1 MNIVEAIIG
10 LVVCAISNSGT
21 ETGDKIKKGLDTAS
35 SKAKEY
41 NENYE
46 RKVTAEAKARVSERS
61 TQELERKLNDPNLTS
76 KGRKI
81 IEDELKRR

>member
-10 LVVCAISNSGT
+10 LIVCAISNSGT
-21 ETGDKIKKGLDTAS
+21 ETGDKLKKGLDTAS

-46 RKVTAEAKARVSERS
+46 RKVTAEAQARVRERS